1 MMENSFLPIN
11 SATPQRLI
19 LMHKAAPWPTGLCAP
34 VRVPP
39 ALLLGGA
46 GGAARQEE
54 DVRPSMVQR
63 DKGVLVPD
71 PPPNPSSFI

>member
-1 MMENSFLPIN
+1 
-11 SATPQRLI
+11 
-19 LMHKAAPWPTGLCAP
+19 MHKAAPWPTGLCAP

-71 PPPNPSSFI
+71 PPPTPLPSSENFESIEKENCPRAIYQ